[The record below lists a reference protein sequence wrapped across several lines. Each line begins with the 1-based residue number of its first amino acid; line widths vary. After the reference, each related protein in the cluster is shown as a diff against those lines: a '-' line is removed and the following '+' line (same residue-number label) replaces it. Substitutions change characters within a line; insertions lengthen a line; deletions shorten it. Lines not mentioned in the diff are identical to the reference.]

1 MFIVVLGG
9 GIDLKGNLPDHVYQ
23 RLDKAI
29 ELYKSRLSFRTE
41 RSEVRNL
48 AKRNYATQS
57 GAGFLA
63 QARNNKV
70 VKIVLTGKYSFLYGV
85 NKPPTTEAEKMAQ
98 YLLSKNIPKKDFFME
113 KNSQD
118 SISNAYYLKKNIFIP
133 KNESQAV
140 IITSHF
146 HLERVK
152 YIFQKILGPDYKLE
166 FIGLQ
171 EHLPQEEEKKVLQRQ
186 KELLLKTRLLLA
198 KMKDGDHQFLAGK
211 FYRIKYY
218 REERPAWVKNFVAQ
232 GK

>member
-9 GIDLKGNLPDHVYQ
+9 GIDLKGNLPSHVYQ
-23 RLDKAI
+23 RLNKAI
-29 ELYKSRLSFRTE
+29 ELHKKLPSS
-41 RSEVRNL
+41 
-48 AKRNYATQS
+48 
-57 GAGFLA
+57 
-63 QARNNKV
+63 
-70 VKIVLTGKYSFLYGV
+70 KIVLTGKYSFLYGV
-85 NKPPTTEAEKMAQ
+85 NKPSTTEAEKMAQ
-98 YLLSKNIPKKDFFME
+98 YLLSKNIPKKDLFME

-133 KNESQAV
+133 KNEPQAI

-152 YIFQKILGPDYKLE
+152 YIFQKVFGSQYRLE

-171 EHLPQEEEKKVLQRQ
+171 EYLPKEEEKKVLQRQ

-198 KMKDGDHQFLAGK
+198 MMKDGDHDFLKGK

-218 REERPAWVKNFVAQ
+218 REKRPGWVKNFVAQ